1 MLVYRSS
8 QEPDRL
14 LKSTY
19 SLDGEEIVPGFT
31 LAIAEFFQK
40 LAFSGKCD
48 VIYLNG

>member
-1 MLVYRSS
+1 MS

-19 SLDGEEIVPGFT
+19 SLDGEESVSGFT
-31 LAIAEFFQK
+31 LAVAELFQK